1 MKIWIIQMIKMKKKL
16 NYKMI
21 QINKNKDSSI
31 LKLLNK
37 IRDIKKE

>member
-1 MKIWIIQMIKMKKKL
+1 MIKMKKKL